1 MLAKKSPLIL
11 ETFFMVENRFKFI
24 QPNDDIQNLQTELFD
39 QYEIDLDFT
48 IRLVS
53 EENAPVITFNV
64 FTKMGINQQKQPLDG
79 YSMFV
84 EGVGVYNLSRESLS
98 DKDVENLMSLSAL
111 SIMINCLRGVL
122 MDYSSNAPLGRY
134 ILPSID
140 VNDLLKQKSNKGKR
154 KAKVKKVIEE

>member
-24 QPNDDIQNLQTELFD
+24 QPNDDIQNPQTELFD